1 MKSLLEKH
9 PFIFGALLNS
19 LVIAYVMLMT
29 IPAFKTGDDVAMMLR
44 SMGIVKSVDSTPY
57 LLYIHYWFG
66 LLLNWLYKIAYS
78 FPWYGSFILLGVFV
92 FHTTLF
98 GLSFRKYGYRV
109 IIPYVVYLVASGY
122 LIFNELQFTISGML
136 WALSGLLLLLAN
148 LDSKK
153 VFNWEV
159 LVGVL
164 FFVIGAMVRWRG
176 AVMMGVLVMPVF
188 AIMMW
193 PLSDLKKQIK
203 KIIPLSLAFV
213 LAFVMWKID
222 RSFYNQEPGW
232 EYYRSMNRL
241 RSEIVDYKLLEQ
253 QGSEMLNEVLEKVGW
268 SENDYIMLKNWFF
281 IDSVKY
287 NPTAFQEALSM
298 VPRVKNNL
306 PTSYIKAYLLKSLSN
321 PFVLAVLISLLSVAF
336 LRRKNLKHW
345 LLLAYGPIAFIGVS
359 LFIVYFF
366 KEAPERVLFPLSLF
380 SLGIA
385 MPFAGY
391 SPEEKKLSKLQD
403 VLLIIPFLL
412 AISLFFSQFRTEHLK
427 FKRFEEMSRLDKM
440 ILQEYLKPSKE
451 KLFVIWS
458 GGYPW
463 RSILPF
469 GDLEYLKEFRTLSL
483 GSSQQSPDIKGMINA
498 FEIKD
503 LYRSI
508 AEDERIWIHV
518 SSSRVDLME
527 NYRSYMLE
535 HYNMKVTWNIIGKAP
550 TYTVYD
556 VNVVPE

>member
-19 LVIAYVMLMT
+19 LVIAYVMQMT

-44 SMGIVKSVDSTPY
+44 SMGIVKSVDPTPY

-109 IIPYVVYLVASGY
+109 IIPYVVYIVASGY

-176 AVMMGVLVMPVF
+176 AVMMGVLVIPVF
-188 AIMMW
+188 VIMMW

-203 KIIPLSLAFV
+203 RIIPLSLAFV

-222 RSFYNQEPGW
+222 RSFYNQDPGW

-253 QGSEMLNEVLEKVGW
+253 QGPEKLIEVLEKVGW

-281 IDSVKY
+281 MDSSRY
-287 NPTAFQEALSM
+287 NPTNFEEALSM
-298 VPRVKNNL
+298 VPRVKDNL
-306 PTSYIKAYLLKSLSN
+306 PTSYIKEYLKKSLTN
-321 PFVLAVLISLLSVAF
+321 PYVMAVLIAVLSVAF
-336 LRRKNLKHW
+336 LRRKRFKHW
-345 LLLAYGPIAFIGVS
+345 LLLLYGPLAFILVS
-359 LFIVYFF
+359 LFIVIYF

-380 SLGIA
+380 SLAIA
-385 MPFAGY
+385 MPFAGV
-391 SPEEKKLSKLQD
+391 PPKEAKPSKIQD
-403 VLLIIPFLL
+403 FLL
-412 AISLFFSQFRTEHLK
+412 VVPFILAASLFFSEFRREQLK
-427 FKRFEEMSRLDKM
+427 FKQFEEMSRVNEMIVLDH
-440 ILQEYLKPSKE
+440 LVPNDD
-451 KLFVIWS
+451 KLFVVWS
-458 GGYPW
+458 AGYPW

-469 GDLEYLKEFRTLSL
+469 GDLGYLENFRTLSL
-483 GSSQQSPDIKGMINA
+483 GSSQQSPDSRSMLEY
-498 FEIKD
+498 FEIED
-503 LYRSI
+503 LYRAI
-508 AEDERIWIHV
+508 AEDDRIWIHV
-518 SSSRVDLME
+518 GSKRQNLME

-556 VNVVPE
+556 VNVVP